1 MILHS
6 ESLRVR
12 IIGLSGSFPKGDGM
26 LFKRSAKETPEKKI
40 GLFERMKKAL
50 VATKENLVSKIEA
63 VLSSRTAIDEEALDE
78 LEGTLLGADLGVR
91 VTERIMNA
99 IRQQYKKDL
108 IKTPEDA
115 KNEIRKQL
123 LSILSP
129 QSVSEEQDSKGGVQV
144 WMVVG
149 VNGTGKTTTI
159 GKLAARL
166 SGEGK
171 KVLICAADTFRP
183 AAIEQLAVW
192 AERSGVDLI
201 KSKTGV
207 DPSAVLHDA
216 LSAAVARNS
225 DVVMVDTAGR
235 LHTKSHL
242 MQELEKMRRVAARKI
257 PGAPHEVLLVVDA
270 TTGQN
275 GLAQAREFMK
285 LMGITGLI
293 VTKLDGTAKGG
304 ILFSISEELGIP
316 VQFIGIGESLED
328 LVDFSPEIFI
338 DSLFSE
344 RNQNQLIPDS
354 KFQTKTSNQESGI
367 SGIWNLES

>member
-1 MILHS
+1 
-6 ESLRVR
+6 
-12 IIGLSGSFPKGDGM
+12 
-26 LFKRSAKETPEKKI
+26 
-40 GLFERMKKAL
+40 MKKSL

-63 VLSSRTAIDEEALDE
+63 VLTSRASIDEEVLDD
-78 LEGTLLGADLGVR
+78 LEGTLLGADMGVR

-99 IRQQYKKDL
+99 IRLQHKKDL

-115 KNEIRKQL
+115 KMEIRKQL

-129 QSVSEEQDSKGGVQV
+129 RPVSEEQNSEGAVQV

-183 AAIEQLAVW
+183 AAIEQLAIW
-192 AERSGVDLI
+192 AERSGADLI
-201 KSKTGV
+201 KSKSGV

-216 LSAAVARNS
+216 LSAALARSS
-225 DVVMVDTAGR
+225 DLVIVDTAGR
-235 LHTKSHL
+235 LHTKSNL
-242 MQELEKMRRVAARKI
+242 MQELEKMRRVAGRKI

-285 LMGITGLI
+285 FTGITGII

-304 ILFSISEELGIP
+304 ILFSISQELGIP

-328 LVDFSPEIFI
+328 LVDFSPEIFV

-344 RNQNQLIPDS
+344 RNQIRS
-354 KFQTKTSNQESGI
+354 
-367 SGIWNLES
+367 